1 VNPGSRLKD
10 SMFKTILTKNFRF
23 PLTIKIALS
32 LIFIII
38 IVMGIS
44 TILDIKETREEM
56 ENYERKNNLSAFTAA
71 IPIIENAVWQVE
83 FKDVNSTLNQMMK
96 NSNVISVAVFTEREK
111 ILSYL
116 ERGIQNENKAISIDK
131 FINQKNKK
139 ILVEMELNKKNI
151 YILQTENREKET
163 FTLSY
168 PLFINNLV
176 QNKPKAVKIG
186 YLIMVYSTKNISLA
200 TKGIIYKS
208 ISLSTLLGIV
218 IVVTC
223 FLFIRKL
230 VINPIK
236 ELEKSSIKIANNE
249 FVQTPAKN
257 TFMGH
262 DEIDSLTINFNY
274 MVKQI
279 VKLIKDEKEQQRMAN
294 ELETAKIIQK
304 SFIPT
309 AKNLRVGYFELSGF
323 FQSASECGG
332 DWWHFY
338 PLADKKIMLML
349 GDVTGHGTPSAMLTA
364 AVKGYC
370 DSIYGRKN
378 IDPSIIL
385 EELDIIVRSSGGGD
399 ELVMTMFVAIL
410 DPIKQKLLYS
420 NAAQNFPFIINEDSN
435 TTSPTTLLGNG
446 KRLGYLAPMSK
457 RNNTSFKNHSIDFKV
472 DNILFLYSDGL
483 TEAKNMSKREYSE
496 RRLIKKLKGMH
507 TKVTGDI
514 ITEIKMDLIDFTEG
528 TPFEDD
534 VTFVACRFCKA
545 ENSEYS
551 NELIQYF
558 TPKRNEL
565 EDSLINTAS

>member
-1 VNPGSRLKD
+1 
-10 SMFKTILTKNFRF
+10 
-23 PLTIKIALS
+23 
-32 LIFIII
+32 
-38 IVMGIS
+38 MGIS
-44 TILDIKETREEM
+44 TFLDIKETRKEM
-56 ENYERKNNLSAFTAA
+56 ENYERKNNMSIFTAA
-71 IPIIENAVWQVE
+71 IPIIENAVWQVD
-83 FKDVNSTLNQMMK
+83 FKDVNSTLNQMMR
-96 NSNVISVAVFTEREK
+96 NSNVISVAVFTENEK

-116 ERGIQNENKAISIDK
+116 ERGMKNEHNQINIDK
-131 FINQKNKK
+131 FINQKNKN
-139 ILVEMELNKKNI
+139 ILFDMDLNKRNV

-168 PLFINNLV
+168 PLYIKNSIQNKINN
-176 QNKPKAVKIG
+176 VKVG

-200 TKGIIYKS
+200 TNGIIYKS
-208 ISLSTLLGIV
+208 ISLSSFLGFV
-218 IVVTC
+218 IIVTC
-223 FLFIRKL
+223 FLFIRRM
-230 VINPIK
+230 VIYPIK
-236 ELEKSSIKIANNE
+236 ELEKSSIKIANND
-249 FVQTPAKN
+249 FVQTPVSKSIFGN
-257 TFMGH
+257 
-262 DEIDSLTINFNY
+262 DELESLTINFNF

-279 VKLIKDEKEQQRMAN
+279 IKLIKDEKEQQRMAN

-304 SFIPT
+304 SFIPK

-385 EELDIIVRSSGGGD
+385 EELDIIVRSSGGGE

-420 NAAQNFPFIINEDSN
+420 NAAQNFPFIINENSN

-446 KRLGYLAPMSK
+446 KRLGYLDPSHDGSHMSY
-457 RNNTSFKNHSIDFKV
+457 KNHSIDFKM

-483 TEAKNMSKREYSE
+483 TEAKNLAKREYTE

-514 ITEIKMDLIDFTEG
+514 IKDIKMDLLEFTEG

-534 VTFVACRFCKA
+534 VTFVACRFCET
-545 ENSEYS
+545 ENNEYS

-565 EDSLINTAS
+565 EDSLLNTAS